1 MRFQLIDR
9 ITSLVPN
16 ESITAVKNVSIAEEY
31 LADHFPGFPVL
42 PGVFM
47 LEALT
52 QTGAW
57 LMRASTD
64 FSCSTILLKE
74 TRALKYN
81 AFVAPG
87 DQLQLSMKVKKIGP
101 QHWEFAGSGVLA
113 STQESAVSARIVL
126 TQFNVADRDPSARA
140 SDEARIVWLRQLF
153 PTLWSAAPAGQELA
167 S

>member
-1 MRFQLIDR
+1 MRFLLIDR
-9 ITSLVPN
+9 ITSLVPY

-57 LMRASTD
+57 LMRASHD
-64 FSCSTILLKE
+64 FAYSTILLKE

-87 DQLQLSMKVKKIGP
+87 DQLQLSMTVKKKSESI
-101 QHWEFAGSGVLA
+101 WEFMGSGKLA
-113 STQESAVSARIVL
+113 STGESAVSARVVL
-126 TQFNVADRDPSARA
+126 TQFNVADRDPAA
-140 SDEARIVWLRQLF
+140 QAGDEARKAWLRQLY
-153 PTLWSAAPAGQELA
+153 PTLWSPTPATQEMT

>member
-31 LADHFPGFPVL
+31 LAIIFRVFQCCRGFHAGGIDSDRCVADACQHRFFL
-42 PGVFM
+42 QHDSAEGNQGSEIQCVCG
-47 LEALT
+47 
-52 QTGAW
+52 TG
-57 LMRASTD
+57 RPTP
-64 FSCSTILLKE
+64 
-74 TRALKYN
+74 
-81 AFVAPG
+81 AFDEG
-87 DQLQLSMKVKKIGP
+87 EKIGP

-140 SDEARIVWLRQLF
+140 SDEARIAWLRQLF
-153 PTLWSAAPAGQELA
+153 PTLWSAAPAGQELV